1 MDIAKYIGLYLLK
14 NQTCYIHGLGNIEL
28 RRKPASYD
36 GRNLIPGVSEVV
48 VIPVN
53 TVDDS
58 LANFI
63 ATNEQISISKAGNAL
78 KDFVAIATADI
89 QAGREVPIPAI
100 GSFYDVNGKLQFAT
114 APQLQLTPSP
124 IPAEK
129 SLPRR
134 NAGATATMQA
144 QPNYE
149 QQAPAYTPPPPVSA
163 PPPSYQ
169 HPPMEEE
176 AKGGMNWGR
185 VILFVLI
192 LMALIGGVF
201 YVAKNV
207 LKLGGGASKPPAE
220 QQIHLPAPEDVPNA
234 MPAAD
239 TTQLIDT
246 AETMVVEEPVTPAA
260 EPVVNK
266 GPLLNFKVIINT
278 YDERARAEKRLN
290 RLRSYG
296 HKVELKAEDS
306 SLYYILI
313 PVSVPKADTA
323 RVLDSLKRTYNP
335 DGVYVY

>member
-36 GRNLIPGVSEVV
+36 GRNLVPGTSEVV

-63 ATNEQISISKAGNAL
+63 ATNEQISISKASNAL
-78 KDFVAIATADI
+78 KDFASIAAAEI
-89 QAGREVPIPAI
+89 QAGREVLIPAI

-134 NAGATATMQA
+134 NTGVTATMQA

-149 QQAPAYTPPPPVSA
+149 QQAPVYTPPPASVPQSPYQQ
-163 PPPSYQ
+163 PPF
-169 HPPMEEE
+169 EEE

-207 LKLGGGASKPPAE
+207 LKLGVGASKPPAE
-220 QQIHLPAPEDVPNA
+220 QQIQLPAPEDVPNA

-260 EPVVNK
+260 EPTVNK